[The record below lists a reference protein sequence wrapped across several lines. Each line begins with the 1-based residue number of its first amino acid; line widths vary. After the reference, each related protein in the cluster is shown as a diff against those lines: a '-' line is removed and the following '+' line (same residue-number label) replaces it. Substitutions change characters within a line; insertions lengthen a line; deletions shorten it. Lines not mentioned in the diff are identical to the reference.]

1 MKPPANTDE
10 RRSVF
15 ISVYLCSSVVSFIVW
30 VATGFLRCEPAS
42 RPPGRARTFLVV
54 SSRVASWQEKRMTMR
69 VLSKFL
75 LAFIASGVL
84 YLRQPERVLDA
95 PIGTE
100 KFGQLIAGLSEPE
113 GYFDSDN
120 FVSNEAA
127 YLRVLPAMNRLAIRG
142 GAYLGV
148 GPDQNYTYIAEMRPR
163 LAVILD
169 IRRQNALQHLYFKA
183 LFQLSRDR
191 DEYLERL
198 FGRLLAPHAK
208 NEKISELL
216 RRSDQAPRDPAFISL
231 KIAEAIAAMQAWNI
245 GLTHED
251 FKAVE
256 YIAYAFVNGGPDI
269 KFTSYNRA
277 PRPHHPSYRSLLE
290 ARDPNG
296 AQLSYLAQED
306 RFRTVKELHRE
317 NRIVPVVGDF
327 GGPSAF
333 HQVAQELRLRGLEV
347 KCFYASNVEFYLF
360 RTERWHSYLG
370 NLRVLPLA
378 QDSYVIR
385 SYANMWQAHP
395 AQVPGSY
402 MTTVMQS
409 LNTFLANEAA
419 GKNET
424 YWELDTLV
432 CIHQ

>member
-1 MKPPANTDE
+1 
-10 RRSVF
+10 
-15 ISVYLCSSVVSFIVW
+15 
-30 VATGFLRCEPAS
+30 
-42 RPPGRARTFLVV
+42 
-54 SSRVASWQEKRMTMR
+54 
-69 VLSKFL
+69 
-75 LAFIASGVL
+75 
-84 YLRQPERVLDA
+84 
-95 PIGTE
+95 
-100 KFGQLIAGLSEPE
+100 
-113 GYFDSDN
+113 

-127 YLRVLPAMNRLAIRG
+127 YLRVLPAMKRLAIRG

-277 PRPHHPSYRSLLE
+277 PRPHHPVLR
-290 ARDPNG
+290 
-296 AQLSYLAQED
+296 Q
-306 RFRTVKELHRE
+306 H
-317 NRIVPVVGDF
+317 
-327 GGPSAF
+327 
-333 HQVAQELRLRGLEV
+333 VAG
-347 KCFYASNVEFYLF
+347 S
-360 RTERWHSYLG
+360 SG
-370 NLRVLPLA
+370 
-378 QDSYVIR
+378 
-385 SYANMWQAHP
+385 
-395 AQVPGSY
+395 PGSG
-402 MTTVMQS
+402 
-409 LNTFLANEAA
+409 FLHDNRNA
-419 GKNET
+419 
-424 YWELDTLV
+424 V
-432 CIHQ
+432 P

>member
-1 MKPPANTDE
+1 M
-10 RRSVF
+10 
-15 ISVYLCSSVVSFIVW
+15 
-30 VATGFLRCEPAS
+30 
-42 RPPGRARTFLVV
+42 
-54 SSRVASWQEKRMTMR
+54 
-69 VLSKFL
+69 
-75 LAFIASGVL
+75 
-84 YLRQPERVLDA
+84 
-95 PIGTE
+95 
-100 KFGQLIAGLSEPE
+100 
-113 GYFDSDN
+113 
-120 FVSNEAA
+120 
-127 YLRVLPAMNRLAIRG
+127 
-142 GAYLGV
+142 
-148 GPDQNYTYIAEMRPR
+148 
-163 LAVILD
+163 
-169 IRRQNALQHLYFKA
+169 
-183 LFQLSRDR
+183 
-191 DEYLERL
+191 
-198 FGRLLAPHAK
+198 LAPHAK

-333 HQVAQELRLRGLEV
+333 HQVAQELRSRGLEV

-378 QDSYVIR
+378 QDSYIIR

-424 YWELDTLV
+424 YWDLV
-432 CIHQ
+432 TRDYIIQ